1 MDLEKFLVSLHVR
14 TRDVGFFC
22 ALAQSPQS
30 ARLCPPPPPSQ
41 LHDSDVTRRIVAV
54 QCSSVVTMLHHQASS
69 WNGPD
74 LASTSRLT
82 LVRKM
87 IPSPWGNQIFVD
99 SLVWIRTPHPHHVL
113 PHLLTPVLITA
124 PPAQHVLCT
133 SKTVSTPRVLMRCIH
148 VPNRSCVLAGP
159 PSL

>member
-82 LVRKM
+82 LVQKM
-87 IPSPWGNQIFVD
+87 IPSPRGNQIFVD
-99 SLVWIRTPHPHHVL
+99 SYA
-113 PHLLTPVLITA
+113 A
-124 PPAQHVLCT
+124 PPPCSAAPPDTCAHHSSTRPACSVYIKNCVNT
-133 SKTVSTPRVLMRCIH
+133 SCVDALYTRPEQILRVLTG
-148 VPNRSCVLAGP
+148 L